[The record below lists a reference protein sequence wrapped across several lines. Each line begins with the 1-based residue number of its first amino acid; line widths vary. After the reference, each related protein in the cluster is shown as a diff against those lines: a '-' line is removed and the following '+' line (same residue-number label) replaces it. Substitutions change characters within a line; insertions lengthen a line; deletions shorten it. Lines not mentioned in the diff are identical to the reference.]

1 MDSDDDRSRRSSL
14 IDLKSVITLVASSSG
29 SLLGNAK
36 VHVAAACVQIL
47 YAGFQIL
54 ASAALSNGASRTVF
68 PVFRNVLATAP
79 LGIIAFFVERRVRP
93 TLTFTKCSQL
103 LCGGLIGVCL
113 NQLLFLTGLYYTS
126 ATFASTIQN
135 LTPALTFVVA
145 VLFGIEK
152 IQLRKLEGQA
162 KILGVLVDKEHV
174 GLSSYLSLE
183 MGVLCLLGNCITWAI
198 WLILQGPILRDYP
211 AYLSAMALTYL
222 FGSVQLAIV
231 AVCFERDLD
240 VWAATF
246 YSDLP
251 ALLYG
256 GLVASG
262 VAMTLQGWCAFEGG
276 PVLVAAYQPLQTILV
291 AILSSLVLHETFY
304 LGSLI
309 GGLFVI
315 IGLYL
320 VVWGKAREWK
330 LYRMLERQKGSPIQS
345 SLQSLV
351 VEQGLSEP
359 LLQ

>member
-1 MDSDDDRSRRSSL
+1 MGGATL
-14 IDLKSVITLVASSSG
+14 IALYKGPSIIDG
-29 SLLGNAK
+29 DGFLLS
-36 VHVAAACVQIL
+36 I
-47 YAGFQIL
+47 
-54 ASAALSNGASRTVF
+54 
-68 PVFRNVLATAP
+68 
-79 LGIIAFFVERRVRP
+79 
-93 TLTFTKCSQL
+93 
-103 LCGGLIGVCL
+103 
-113 NQLLFLTGLYYTS
+113 TS
-126 ATFASTIQN
+126 A
-135 LTPALTFVVA
+135 
-145 VLFGIEK
+145 
-152 IQLRKLEGQA
+152 
-162 KILGVLVDKEHV
+162 DKEHV